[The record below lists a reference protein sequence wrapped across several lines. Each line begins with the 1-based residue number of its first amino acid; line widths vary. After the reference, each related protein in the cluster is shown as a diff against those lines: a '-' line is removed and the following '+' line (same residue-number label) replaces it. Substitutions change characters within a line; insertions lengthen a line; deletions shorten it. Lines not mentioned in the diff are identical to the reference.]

1 MEKPE
6 EPEVPYVEI
15 PLRRF
20 RVRSDIT
27 VEAKSPDEARTLG
40 TFLTQYWSDETGY
53 AHISG
58 FGDLRG
64 SVTVEE
70 VAENA

>member
-1 MEKPE
+1 MEEPE
-6 EPEVPYVEI
+6 EPETPYVEI
-15 PLRRF
+15 TLRRF

-27 VEAKSPDEARTLG
+27 VEARTPEEARTLG
-40 TFLTQYWSDETGY
+40 TFLAQYWSDETGY

-70 VAENA
+70 VAT

>member
-1 MEKPE
+1 ME
-6 EPEVPYVEI
+6 EPEESQTPYVEI

-27 VEAKSPDEARTLG
+27 VEAKSPEDARSLG
-40 TFLTQYWSDETGY
+40 TFLAQHWSDETGY
-53 AHISG
+53 QHISG

-70 VAENA
+70 VTT